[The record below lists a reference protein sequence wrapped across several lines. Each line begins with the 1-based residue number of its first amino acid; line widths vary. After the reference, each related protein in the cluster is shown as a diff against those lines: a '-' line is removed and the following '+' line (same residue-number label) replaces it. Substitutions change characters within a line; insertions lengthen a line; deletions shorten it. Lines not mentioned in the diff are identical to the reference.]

1 MYGNL
6 SHNCE
11 SICLVKNA
19 QLKKYLVRRIILQAV
34 KMYAIRSIKAISL
47 TLALLTFASP
57 ITAAIAAELPSAAEL
72 DFRSASAIE
81 IRASVGQGIGARDSV
96 SGDIANM
103 RSLAYG
109 DFLYRFGLDDRLGV
123 AYWAYNGDT
132 REVIAAISPQT
143 RLAGVEDALRIFV
156 SLTKMP
162 NRLTCGNDGR
172 SHIAFLALMPEVVLD
187 KLGRYE
193 PRGADV
199 IYSGIVRNDKIGQE
213 PVRIYEFHTGS
224 RKM

>member
-1 MYGNL
+1 M
-6 SHNCE
+6 
-11 SICLVKNA
+11 
-19 QLKKYLVRRIILQAV
+19 LQAV
-34 KMYAIRSIKAISL
+34 KMYVIRSIKTFS
-47 TLALLTFASP
+47 LALLMFASL

-72 DFRSASAIE
+72 DLRLATAIE
-81 IRASVGQGIGARDSV
+81 VRAPVGQGIGARDSV
-96 SGDIANM
+96 SGDIENV
-103 RSLAYG
+103 RSLANG

-143 RLAGVEDALRIFV
+143 RLAGDEDALRIFV

-172 SHIAFLALMPEVVLD
+172 SHIAFLTLMPEGVLD
-187 KLGRYE
+187 KLGGYE

-199 IYSGIVRNDKIGQE
+199 IYSGIVRNDKIGRE
-213 PVRIYEFHTGS
+213 PVRIYEFHVGS
-224 RKM
+224 DKM